1 MRKILLL
8 LSCIAVMFSA
18 AAAEQSTTVVFATA
32 SSDPQTLD
40 NSTPSVVFSQ
50 GADFIKS
57 ISDAAN
63 VYAPAVHGLKMS
75 SSKKK
80 GVITLNLNETLNLTK
95 IVVKASNW
103 YSPDT
108 KKYDSASLNVN
119 NTGAQNLTD
128 VMADYTYT
136 VTGEHSAITLE
147 ATKRLYVESIT
158 FYYDQ
163 EGPVVVTPKTPTFSL
178 AGNAATEDV
187 TVTLICETEGAKIY
201 YTLDGTTPTA
211 ESTEYAAPV
220 VVKYEDGTVT
230 VKAVAVLDGV
240 LSSVASETITRPDN
254 VYTSLADLLKGTP
267 LPASG
272 NSDTFLVNCDLTV
285 TYANARNIYVYA
297 DGVYS
302 YIYANAAIADI
313 KAGDIIK
320 GGWLAHVSNY
330 NSLYEIVPETGA
342 ELIVEGTATLPTP
355 ESFST
360 YTITENDI
368 NKMVI
373 LENVVF
379 EAETET
385 DKSGNFKGKMGDA
398 EVQFHNTFKVDTVKA
413 GTYNVTA
420 IVSTYNNNIQLL
432 PISYSV
438 STGVAEVEASEE
450 AEYYTFHGVK
460 VANPEAG
467 LYIVKRGNKV
477 FKAVIK

>member
-32 SSDPQTLD
+32 AADKTND
-40 NSTPSVVFSQ
+40 ITTDAAMKDIFSE

-57 ISDAAN
+57 LSDINKA
-63 VYAPAVHGLKMS
+63 YAPSKSGLKMS
-75 SSKKK
+75 TGSVNGK
-80 GVITLNLNETLNLTK
+80 ITLNLNETLNLTK
-95 IVVKASNW
+95 VVVKALRWKESEAA
-103 YSPDT
+103 T
-108 KKYDSASLNVN
+108 LNVN
-119 NTGAQNLTD
+119 NVGAQDLTATA
-128 VMADYTYT
+128 ADYTYT

-187 TVTLICETEGAKIY
+187 TVTLTCETEGAKIY

-220 VVKYEDGTVT
+220 VVKYEDRTVT

-313 KAGDIIK
+313 KAGDVIK

-450 AEYYTFHGVK
+450 AEYYTFQGVK